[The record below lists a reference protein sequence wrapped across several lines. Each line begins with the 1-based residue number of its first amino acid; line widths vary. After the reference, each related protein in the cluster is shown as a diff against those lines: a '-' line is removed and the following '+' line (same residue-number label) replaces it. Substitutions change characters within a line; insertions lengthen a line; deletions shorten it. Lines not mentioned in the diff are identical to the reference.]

1 MGALP
6 TIVSAPGNAAVTQT
20 NGPVVLTITYT
31 ANALNVL
38 EIDFTGLASTQIGN
52 SAVLASIFFPIFYV
66 AIASIFTTSFFGNFF
81 FVLKHEPPR
90 ISLSRA
96 FGISLVVIIGWTT
109 LLLIAVFGYGLFKNG
124 GF

>member
-1 MGALP
+1 M
-6 TIVSAPGNAAVTQT
+6 TQT

-90 ISLSRA
+90 ISLSKA